1 MNKYKTT
8 GKQTLFD
15 AENSARKLSEI
26 GNPLEKLDSVIDFE
40 MFRSRLEASM
50 VNHGTKS
57 KAGAKQYDVVMMFK
71 VMVLRQYYNLSY
83 EQTEYQIIDR
93 SSFKQF
99 LGLASGDKVPDAN
112 TIRNFFEGLKEKGLG
127 ERLFQDFVDDLLEKG
142 FIFNEGQIVDASFVL
157 APRQHNT
164 REENKRIKAGEGGE
178 LWDDKPNKKRQK
190 DIDARW
196 TQKGGE
202 DFFGYKVSA
211 KVDGKSKFLKK
222 IAVTAASPHDSKMF
236 PDLMD
241 ESDRGQ
247 AAFGDSAYVGQEET
261 LQKYG
266 LKDEICEKGYRG
278 KPLTDEQRE
287 ENRKKSSIRSRVEHV
302 FGFMEGA
309 MHGLTVR
316 TIGIARAATSI
327 FLKCLTYNMFRYE
340 QFVRNGIR

>member
-164 REENKRIKAGEGGE
+164 REENKKIKAGEGGE
-178 LWDDKPNKKRQK
+178 LWNDKPNKKRQK

>member
-1 MNKYKTT
+1 MGKYKTT

-15 AENSARKLSEI
+15 AENAAKKLSSMN
-26 GNPLEKLDSVIDFE
+26 NPLEKLDSVIDFE
-40 MFRSRLEASM
+40 MFRESLEDVM
-50 VNHGTKS
+50 VNHNTKS
-57 KAGAKQYDVVMMFK
+57 NAGAKQYDVVMMFK

-93 SSFKQF
+93 GSFRRF
-99 LGLASGDKVPDAN
+99 LGLASGDSVPDSN
-112 TIRNFFEGLKEKGLG
+112 TIRNFLEKMKENGLG
-127 ERLFQDFVDDLLEKG
+127 ERLFRQFVDKLLEMG

-164 REENKRIKAGEGGE
+164 PDENKKIKAGEGGG
-178 LWDDKPNKKRQK
+178 LWNDKPNKRRQK
-190 DIDARW
+190 DIDASW

-211 KVDGKSKFLKK
+211 KADGKSKFINK
-222 IAVTAASPHDSKMF
+222 IVVTSAAPHDSKMF
-236 PDLMD
+236 PELMD

-247 AAFGDSAYVGQEET
+247 AAFADGAYVGMEET
-261 LQKYG
+261 LRKYG

-278 KPLTDEQRE
+278 HPLTDAQRE
-287 ENRKKSSIRSRVEHV
+287 ENRMKSSIRSRVEHI

-316 TIGIARAATSI
+316 TIGMARAAETI

>member
-1 MNKYKTT
+1 MTTLMSKYKTT
-8 GKQTLFD
+8 GNQTLFD
-15 AENSARKLSEI
+15 AENAAQKLSEI

-40 MFRSRLEASM
+40 KFRSRLEESM
-50 VNHGTKS
+50 VNHSTKS
-57 KAGAKQYDVVMMFK
+57 NAGAKQYDVVMMFK

-127 ERLFQDFVDDLLEKG
+127 ERLFQGFVDNLLEKG

-157 APRQHNT
+157 APRQRNT
-164 REENKRIKAGEGGE
+164 REEWA
-178 LWDDKPNKKRQK
+178 
-190 DIDARW
+190 
-196 TQKGGE
+196 QKGGE

-211 KVDGKSKFLKK
+211 KVDGKSKFVKK
-222 IAVTAASPHDSKMF
+222 IVVTTASPHDSKMF

-247 AAFGDSAYVGQEET
+247 VTFADSAYVGQEET

-278 KPLTDEQRE
+278 NPLTDEQRE
-287 ENRKKSSIRSRVEHV
+287 ENRKKSVIRSRVEHV

-316 TIGIARAATSI
+316 TIGIARATAHI

>member
-1 MNKYKTT
+1 MSKYKTI
-8 GKQTLFD
+8 GNQTLFD
-15 AENSARKLSEI
+15 AENAAQKLSEI

-40 MFRSRLEASM
+40 MFRSRLEESM
-50 VNHGTKS
+50 VNHSTKS
-57 KAGAKQYDVVMMFK
+57 NAGAKQYDVAMMFK

-127 ERLFQDFVDDLLEKG
+127 ERLFQDFVDNLLEKG

-157 APRQHNT
+157 APRQRNS
-164 REENKRIKAGEGGE
+164 REENKKIKAGEGNE
-178 LWDDKPNKKRQK
+178 LWSDKPNKKRQK
-190 DIDARW
+190 DIDASW
-196 TQKGGE
+196 AQKGGE

-211 KVDGKSKFLKK
+211 KVDGKSKFVKK
-222 IAVTAASPHDSKMF
+222 TVVTTASPHDSKMF

-247 AAFGDSAYVGQEET
+247 VAFVDSAYVGQEET

-278 KPLTDEQRE
+278 NPLTDEQRE
-287 ENRKKSSIRSRVEHV
+287 ENRKKSVIRSRVEHV

-316 TIGIARAATSI
+316 TIGIARATAHI

>member
-1 MNKYKTT
+1 MSKYKTT

-15 AENSARKLSEI
+15 AENAAQKLSEM

-40 MFRSRLEASM
+40 MFRSRLEEAM
-50 VNHGTKS
+50 VNHNTKS
-57 KAGAKQYDVVMMFK
+57 NAGAKQYDVVMMFK

-112 TIRNFFEGLKEKGLG
+112 TIRNFFERLKEKGVG
-127 ERLFQDFVDDLLEKG
+127 EVLFQDFVNDLLEKG

-157 APRQHNT
+157 APRQRNT
-164 REENKRIKAGEGGE
+164 REENKKIKAGEGGD

-190 DIDARW
+190 DIDASW
-196 TQKGGE
+196 AQKGGE
-202 DFFGYKVSA
+202 NFFGYKVSA
-211 KVDGKSKFLKK
+211 KVDGKSKFVKK
-222 IAVTAASPHDSKMF
+222 ILVTTASPHDSKMF

-247 AAFGDSAYVGQEET
+247 VTFADSAYVGQEET
-261 LQKYG
+261 LDRYG

-278 KPLTDEQRE
+278 HPLTDEQRE
-287 ENRKKSSIRSRVEHV
+287 ENRKKSTIRSRVEHV

-309 MHGLTVR
+309 MHGLTVT
-316 TIGIARAATSI
+316 TIGNARATANI

>member
-1 MNKYKTT
+1 MGLTGRPSRATT
-8 GKQTLFD
+8 RPPAWRAFSL
-15 AENSARKLSEI
+15 AESMRPSATAKS
-26 GNPLEKLDSVIDFE
+26 
-40 MFRSRLEASM
+40 SRLA
-50 VNHGTKS
+50 
-57 KAGAKQYDVVMMFK
+57 A
-71 VMVLRQYYNLSY
+71 
-83 EQTEYQIIDR
+83 
-93 SSFKQF
+93 
-99 LGLASGDKVPDAN
+99 
-112 TIRNFFEGLKEKGLG
+112 
-127 ERLFQDFVDDLLEKG
+127 
-142 FIFNEGQIVDASFVL
+142 ASFSHVQWAL
-157 APRQHNT
+157 
-164 REENKRIKAGEGGE
+164 
-178 LWDDKPNKKRQK
+178 
-190 DIDARW
+190 
-196 TQKGGE
+196 
-202 DFFGYKVSA
+202 
-211 KVDGKSKFLKK
+211 
-222 IAVTAASPHDSKMF
+222 TAASPHDSKMF

>member
-157 APRQHNT
+157 VPRQHNT
-164 REENKRIKAGEGGE
+164 REENKKIKAGEGGE
-178 LWDDKPNKKRQK
+178 LWNDKPNKKRQK

-202 DFFGYKVSA
+202 DYFGYKVSA

-222 IAVTAASPHDSKMF
+222 IVMTAASPHDSKMF

>member
-1 MNKYKTT
+1 M
-8 GKQTLFD
+8 
-15 AENSARKLSEI
+15 
-26 GNPLEKLDSVIDFE
+26 
-40 MFRSRLEASM
+40 
-50 VNHGTKS
+50 
-57 KAGAKQYDVVMMFK
+57 
-71 VMVLRQYYNLSY
+71 
-83 EQTEYQIIDR
+83 
-93 SSFKQF
+93 
-99 LGLASGDKVPDAN
+99 
-112 TIRNFFEGLKEKGLG
+112 
-127 ERLFQDFVDDLLEKG
+127 
-142 FIFNEGQIVDASFVL
+142 
-157 APRQHNT
+157 
-164 REENKRIKAGEGGE
+164 
-178 LWDDKPNKKRQK
+178 
-190 DIDARW
+190 
-196 TQKGGE
+196 
-202 DFFGYKVSA
+202 
-211 KVDGKSKFLKK
+211 DGKSKFLKK

-316 TIGIARAATSI
+316 TIGIARATTNI

>member
-1 MNKYKTT
+1 
-8 GKQTLFD
+8 
-15 AENSARKLSEI
+15 
-26 GNPLEKLDSVIDFE
+26 
-40 MFRSRLEASM
+40 M
-50 VNHGTKS
+50 VNHNTKGN
-57 KAGAKQYDVVMMFK
+57 AGAKQYDVVMMFK

-127 ERLFQDFVDDLLEKG
+127 EKLFQDFVDNLMEKG

-157 APRQHNT
+157 APRQRNT
-164 REENKRIKAGEGGE
+164 REENKKIKDGEGGD
-178 LWDDKPNKKRQK
+178 LWNDKPNKKRQK
-190 DIDARW
+190 DIDASW
-196 TQKGGE
+196 AQKGGE

-211 KVDGKSKFLKK
+211 KVDGKSKFVKK
-222 IAVTAASPHDSKMF
+222 IVVTTASPHDSKMF

-247 AAFGDSAYVGQEET
+247 VTFADSAYVGQQET
-261 LQKYG
+261 LEKYG

-278 KPLTDEQRE
+278 KPLTEEQRE
-287 ENRKKSSIRSRVEHV
+287 ENRKKSTIRSRVEHV

-309 MHGLTVR
+309 MHGLTVK
-316 TIGIARAATSI
+316 TVGIARATAHI

>member
-1 MNKYKTT
+1 
-8 GKQTLFD
+8 
-15 AENSARKLSEI
+15 
-26 GNPLEKLDSVIDFE
+26 
-40 MFRSRLEASM
+40 M
-50 VNHGTKS
+50 VNHSTKS
-57 KAGAKQYDVVMMFK
+57 NAGAKQYDVVMMFK

-127 ERLFQDFVDDLLEKG
+127 ERLFQDFVDNLLEKG

-157 APRQHNT
+157 APCQRNT
-164 REENKRIKAGEGGE
+164 REENKKIKAGGGDE
-178 LWDDKPNKKRQK
+178 LWNDRPNKKRQK
-190 DIDARW
+190 DIDASW
-196 TQKGGE
+196 AQKGGE

-211 KVDGKSKFLKK
+211 KVDGKRKFVKK
-222 IAVTAASPHDSKMF
+222 IVVTTASPHDSKMF

-247 AAFGDSAYVGQEET
+247 VTFADSAYVGQEET

-278 KPLTDEQRE
+278 NPLTDEQRE
-287 ENRKKSSIRSRVEHV
+287 ENRKKSVIRSRVEHV

-316 TIGIARAATSI
+316 TIGIARATAHI
-327 FLKCLTYNMFRYE
+327 FRKYLTYNMFRYE

>member
-1 MNKYKTT
+1 MSKYKTT

-15 AENSARKLSEI
+15 AENAAQKLSDI

-40 MFRSRLEASM
+40 IFRSRLEEAM
-50 VNHGTKS
+50 VNHNTKGN
-57 KAGAKQYDVVMMFK
+57 AGAKQYDVVMMFK

-127 ERLFQDFVDDLLEKG
+127 EKLFQDFVDNLMEKG

-157 APRQHNT
+157 APRQRNT
-164 REENKRIKAGEGGE
+164 REENKKIKDGEGGD
-178 LWDDKPNKKRQK
+178 LWNDKPNKKRQK
-190 DIDARW
+190 DIDASW
-196 TQKGGE
+196 AQKGGE

-211 KVDGKSKFLKK
+211 KVDGKSKFVKK
-222 IAVTAASPHDSKMF
+222 IVVTTASPHDSKMF

-247 AAFGDSAYVGQEET
+247 VTFADSAYVGQQET
-261 LQKYG
+261 LEKYG

-278 KPLTDEQRE
+278 KPLTEEQRE
-287 ENRKKSSIRSRVEHV
+287 ENRKKSTIRSRVEHV

-309 MHGLTVR
+309 MHGLTVK
-316 TIGIARAATSI
+316 TVGIARATAHI

>member
-1 MNKYKTT
+1 MSKYKTT
-8 GKQTLFD
+8 GNQTLFD
-15 AENSARKLSEI
+15 AENAAQKLSEI

-40 MFRSRLEASM
+40 MFRSRLEESM
-50 VNHGTKS
+50 VNHSTKS
-57 KAGAKQYDVVMMFK
+57 NAGAKQYDVVMMFK

-127 ERLFQDFVDDLLEKG
+127 ERLFQDFVDNLLEKG

-157 APRQHNT
+157 APRQRNS
-164 REENKRIKAGEGGE
+164 REENKKIKAGGGDE
-178 LWDDKPNKKRQK
+178 LLNDKPNKKRQK
-190 DIDARW
+190 DIDASW
-196 TQKGGE
+196 AQKGGE

-211 KVDGKSKFLKK
+211 KVDGKSKFVKK
-222 IAVTAASPHDSKMF
+222 IVVTTASPHDSKMF

-247 AAFGDSAYVGQEET
+247 VTFADSAYVGQEET

-278 KPLTDEQRE
+278 NPLTDEQRE
-287 ENRKKSSIRSRVEHV
+287 ENRKKSKIRSRLEHV

-316 TIGIARAATSI
+316 TIGIARATASI
-327 FLKCLTYNMFRYE
+327 FLKCLTYKMFLYE

>member
-112 TIRNFFEGLKEKGLG
+112 TIRNFFERLKEKGLG

-164 REENKRIKAGEGGE
+164 REENKKIKAGEGGE
-178 LWDDKPNKKRQK
+178 LWNDKPNKKRQK